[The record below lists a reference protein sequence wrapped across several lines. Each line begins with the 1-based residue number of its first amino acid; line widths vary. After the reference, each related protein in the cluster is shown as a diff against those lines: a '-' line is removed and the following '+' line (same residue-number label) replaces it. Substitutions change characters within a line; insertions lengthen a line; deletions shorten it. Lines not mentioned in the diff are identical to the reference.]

1 MIGKALLLL
10 SLLEGA
16 WELESYRLQGKDVPA
31 TGVMIFSDGRFAM
44 VYTMDHQ
51 GRSGRAH
58 GGEYR
63 LEGHRITFDIPWW
76 IQRVP
81 GEPQVMDG
89 KRAAGAAVKQ
99 TENSLTIEFDGGS
112 VQVFRRLPSR
122 SGDDLDGAW
131 LLESYE
137 GSARTGPTTGMVLF
151 RDGRFALLYTMKPE
165 GGLDGRAHAGT
176 FARARDAVNLG
187 VKWEVVSLSGEAV
200 VAEKT
205 YERETG
211 VVIANDRLT
220 LDYGKGASQTFR
232 RAGP

>member
-1 MIGKALLLL
+1 
-10 SLLEGA
+10 
-16 WELESYRLQGKDVPA
+16 
-31 TGVMIFSDGRFAM
+31 
-44 VYTMDHQ
+44 
-51 GRSGRAH
+51 
-58 GGEYR
+58 
-63 LEGHRITFDIPWW
+63 
-76 IQRVP
+76 
-81 GEPQVMDG
+81 
-89 KRAAGAAVKQ
+89 
-99 TENSLTIEFDGGS
+99 
-112 VQVFRRLPSR
+112 
-122 SGDDLDGAW
+122 AW